1 MKMHWWMGDEARR
14 ALVEAFETA
23 LLRELGGAR
32 VVDRGL
38 RCDGR
43 PVAEIVLLHER
54 RLVLALAVDGASGRT
69 PERAL
74 AARAFAGSRAGALAA
89 HLSSELDESELA
101 ADTRPLVLLVSARP
115 YAPRVLER
123 LRALAGP
130 ELCVLE
136 LHLLQSR
143 AGSSSSLERVLPP
156 PEREPALASP
166 PQAAERAPRDA
177 IERFARSLAGPQE
190 RLALDLA
197 RRIAR
202 IDPGLQLESG
212 EGELAWL
219 RDGELLCC
227 LRAVDGRL
235 EGQLAESRI
244 PHRIHAPAAAEVFL
258 DWVLSLYLAQ
268 LEGGPT
274 DRPHPRPLE
283 PTGPLLTP
291 EELEA
296 FRD

>member
-14 ALVEAFETA
+14 ALVQAFESA

-32 VVDRGL
+32 VVDREL

-43 PVAEIVLLHER
+43 SLAEIVLLHER
-54 RLVLALAVDGASGRT
+54 RLVLALAVDGASRRT
-69 PERAL
+69 PARAL
-74 AARAFAGSRAGALAA
+74 AALSFAGTRAGALAA
-89 HLSSELDESELA
+89 HLSAELEESESA
-101 ADTRPLVLLVSARP
+101 AGARPLVLLVSARP
-115 YAPRVLER
+115 YAAAVLER

-130 ELCVLE
+130 DLWVLE

-143 AGSSSSLERVLPP
+143 AGSSSSLERLLPP
-156 PEREPALASP
+156 PERAPTLAP
-166 PQAAERAPRDA
+166 PPSERAPRDA
-177 IERFARSLAGPQE
+177 IERFALSLSASQAP
-190 RLALDLA
+190 LARDLA

-202 IDPGLQLESG
+202 IDPGLSLESG
-212 EGELAWL
+212 EGELVWS
-219 RDGELLCC
+219 RDGQLLCS
-227 LRAVDGRL
+227 LHAVDGRL

-244 PHRIHAPAAAEVFL
+244 PHRIHAPASAEVFL
-258 DWVLSLYLAQ
+258 DWVLSLYLEQ
-268 LEGGPT
+268 LGGGPT
-274 DRPHPRPLE
+274 DRPHSRTLE